1 MPKEPGR
8 GRPSG
13 GPPKRPMS
21 SEVSSCVREKE
32 NKMIIKN
39 NNGPSEPLPPRTAAL
54 PLAPDGADRPSAGPR
69 KMLDEKKCSRS
80 YPSRAP
86 RFSEWRRQARFRKGP
101 TSRRTEKFGT
111 KMRLSRGKIRWTNTT
126 RTDAGAKGAGRVFRL
141 TRRVGAKEGSNW
153 LMTTEKWQP
162 CDWDPVPCEYRLNGN
177 PYIVCIGLN
186 GHPRWPRWIVR
197 GRNGLPLRDAR
208 GCIRHYSTPEAAVFR
223 AETQQLLKPNLRLIE
238 P

>member
-69 KMLDEKKCSRS
+69 KMLDEKKLLAIVPFSRATLFRMEKAGTFPKGTYISRNRKIWYEDEIIAWQNSVDEYNANRGRGKGRRPRVPANPASRS
-80 YPSRAP
+80 
-86 RFSEWRRQARFRKGP
+86 E
-101 TSRRTEKFGT
+101 
-111 KMRLSRGKIRWTNTT
+111 RG
-126 RTDAGAKGAGRVFRL
+126 
-141 TRRVGAKEGSNW
+141 E
-153 LMTTEKWQP
+153 
-162 CDWDPVPCEYRLNGN
+162 
-177 PYIVCIGLN
+177 
-186 GHPRWPRWIVR
+186 
-197 GRNGLPLRDAR
+197 
-208 GCIRHYSTPEAAVFR
+208 
-223 AETQQLLKPNLRLIE
+223 
-238 P
+238 